1 MWTGKWWHAI
11 QACLPSGTALAPV
24 IIVTNKTQF
33 TQFSDSKSA
42 NFVYLTLGNI
52 PRAIRCRPS
61 QHACILI
68 GYLSVNKCL
77 FHKSIRV
84 ILEPLKKAGIEGM
97 DTTGGDGAVRGV
109 HPVLACYIADY
120 PEQCLVTCTK

>member
-1 MWTGKWWHAI
+1 
-11 QACLPSGTALAPV
+11 LPSGAALEPV
-24 IIVTNKTQF
+24 IISTDKTQL

-42 NFVYLTLGNI
+42 YPVYLTLGNI
-52 PRAIRCRPS
+52 PRAIRHKPS

-77 FHKSIRV
+77 FHESMMV

-97 DTTGGDGAVRGV
+97 DITGSDGAVRRV
-109 HPVLACYIADY
+109 YPVLACYIADY
-120 PEQCLVTCTK
+120 PEQCLVTCTKYGTCPKC